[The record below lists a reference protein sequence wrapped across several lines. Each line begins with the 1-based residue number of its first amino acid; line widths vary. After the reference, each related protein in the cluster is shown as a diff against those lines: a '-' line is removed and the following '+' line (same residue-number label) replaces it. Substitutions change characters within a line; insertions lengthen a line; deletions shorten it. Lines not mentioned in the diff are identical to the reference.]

1 MNDFERRVRELI
13 NPWSTKFTQ
22 WWCHSNIRSALMK
35 RSAGTGD
42 LRRQA
47 SAQAQ
52 RAATAMKDMRDS
64 DAAKKAATAV
74 KDLRDS
80 DTAKK
85 AATAVKDLRD
95 SDTAKK
101 AATALADLR
110 QREPVRKAEEYAQRA
125 LHDLRSGHNGGG
137 GKS

>member
-1 MNDFERRVRELI
+1 MNDYERRIRELI
-13 NPWSTKFTQ
+13 NPWSTKFSN
-22 WWCHSNIRSALMK
+22 WWSNSSIRSALTN
-35 RSAGTGD
+35 RSIDTAD

-52 RAATAMKDMRDS
+52 RAATAMKDM
-64 DAAKKAATAV
+64 
-74 KDLRDS
+74 RDS

-101 AATALADLR
+101 AATALTDLR
-110 QREPVRKAEEYAQRA
+110 QREPVRKAEESAKRVLQ
-125 LHDLRSGHNGGG
+125 DLRSGHNGGG
-137 GKS
+137 DKS

>member
-1 MNDFERRVRELI
+1 MNDFERRIRELI
-13 NPWSTKFTQ
+13 NAWSTKVSD
-22 WWCHSNIRSALMK
+22 WWSNSNVRSTLTN
-35 RSAGTGD
+35 RSVDTAD

-52 RAATAMKDMRDS
+52 R
-64 DAAKKAATAV
+64 AATAV

-101 AATALADLR
+101 AATAMTDLR
-110 QREPVRKAEEYAQRA
+110 QREPVRKAEESAKRV

-137 GKS
+137 DKS

>member
-1 MNDFERRVRELI
+1 MNDFERRIRELI
-13 NPWSTKFTQ
+13 NPWSTKISD
-22 WWCHSNIRSALMK
+22 WWSNSNIRSALTN
-35 RSAGTGD
+35 RSVDTAE

-52 RAATAMKDMRDS
+52 RAATAVKDMGN
-64 DAAKKAATAV
+64 
-74 KDLRDS
+74 S

-101 AATALADLR
+101 AATALTDLR
-110 QREPVRKAEEYAQRA
+110 QREPVRKAEESAKRVLQ
-125 LHDLRSGHNGGG
+125 DLRSGHNGGG
-137 GKS
+137 DKS

>member
-1 MNDFERRVRELI
+1 MNDFERRIRELI
-13 NPWSTKFTQ
+13 NPWSTKISE
-22 WWCHSNIRSALMK
+22 WWSSSSIRSALAN
-35 RSAGTGD
+35 RSVDTAD

-52 RAATAMKDMRDS
+52 RAATAMKDM
-64 DAAKKAATAV
+64 
-74 KDLRDS
+74 RDS

-101 AATALADLR
+101 AATALTDLR
-110 QREPVRKAEEYAQRA
+110 QREPVRKAEESAKRV
-125 LHDLRSGHNGGG
+125 LHDLRSGHNGSGDT
-137 GKS
+137 S

>member
-1 MNDFERRVRELI
+1 MNDYERRIRELI
-13 NPWSTKFTQ
+13 NAWSTKVSE
-22 WWCHSNIRSALMK
+22 WWSNSNVRSTLTN
-35 RSAGTGD
+35 RSVDTAD

-52 RAATAMKDMRDS
+52 RAATA
-64 DAAKKAATAV
+64 V
-74 KDLRDS
+74 KDLRDT

-101 AATALADLR
+101 AATAMTDLR
-110 QREPVRKAEEYAQRA
+110 QREPVRKAEESAKRV

-137 GKS
+137 DKS

>member
-22 WWCHSNIRSALMK
+22 WWCNSGIRSTLMK
-35 RSAGTGD
+35 RPAGTGD

-52 RAATAMKDMRDS
+52 RAATAVKDMRDS
-64 DAAKKAATAV
+64 DTAKKAATAV

-101 AATALADLR
+101 AATALSDLR
-110 QREPVRKAEEYAQRA
+110 QREPVRKAEESAKRA
-125 LHDLRSGHNGGG
+125 LQDLRSGHNGGD

>member
-1 MNDFERRVRELI
+1 MNDFERRIRELI
-13 NPWSTKFTQ
+13 NLWSTKVSD
-22 WWCHSNIRSALMK
+22 WWSNSSVRSALTNP
-35 RSAGTGD
+35 SASTAD

-52 RAATAMKDMRDS
+52 RAG
-64 DAAKKAATAV
+64 TAV

-85 AATAVKDLRD
+85 AATAMKDLRD

-110 QREPVRKAEEYAQRA
+110 QREPVRKAEESAKRA
-125 LHDLRSGHNGGG
+125 LQDLRSGHNGGSD
-137 GKS
+137 KS

>member
-1 MNDFERRVRELI
+1 MNDYERRIRELI
-13 NPWSTKFTQ
+13 NAWSTKVSE
-22 WWCHSNIRSALMK
+22 WWSNSNVRSTLTN
-35 RSAGTGD
+35 RSVDTAD

-52 RAATAMKDMRDS
+52 RAATA
-64 DAAKKAATAV
+64 V
-74 KDLRDS
+74 KDLRDT

-101 AATALADLR
+101 AATAMTDLR
-110 QREPVRKAEEYAQRA
+110 QREPVRKAEESAKRV

-137 GKS
+137 DKA

>member
-1 MNDFERRVRELI
+1 MNDYERRIRELI
-13 NPWSTKFTQ
+13 NAWSTKVSE
-22 WWCHSNIRSALMK
+22 WWSNSNVRSTLTN
-35 RSAGTGD
+35 RSVDTAD

-52 RAATAMKDMRDS
+52 R
-64 DAAKKAATAV
+64 AATAV

-101 AATALADLR
+101 AATAMTNLR
-110 QREPVRKAEEYAQRA
+110 QREPVRKAEESAKRV

-137 GKS
+137 DKS

>member
-1 MNDFERRVRELI
+1 MNDFERRIRELI
-13 NPWSTKFTQ
+13 NPWSTKFSD
-22 WWCHSNIRSALMK
+22 WWSNSNIRSALTN
-35 RSAGTGD
+35 RSVDTAE

-52 RAATAMKDMRDS
+52 RAATAVKDM
-64 DAAKKAATAV
+64 
-74 KDLRDS
+74 RDS

-101 AATALADLR
+101 AATALTDLR
-110 QREPVRKAEEYAQRA
+110 QREPVRKAEESAKRVLQ
-125 LHDLRSGHNGGG
+125 DLRSGHNGGG
-137 GKS
+137 DKS

>member
-1 MNDFERRVRELI
+1 MNDFERQIRELI
-13 NPWSTKFTQ
+13 SQWSAKISD
-22 WWCHSNIRSALMK
+22 WWSHSSIKSALSNP
-35 RSAGTGD
+35 SASTAD

-52 RAATAMKDMRDS
+52 RAG
-64 DAAKKAATAV
+64 TAV

-85 AATAVKDLRD
+85 AATAMKDLRD

-101 AATALADLR
+101 AGAALADLR
-110 QREPVRKAEEYAQRA
+110 QREPVRKAEESATRL

-137 GKS
+137 DKS

>member
-1 MNDFERRVRELI
+1 MNDFERRIRELI
-13 NPWSTKFTQ
+13 NAWSTKVSD
-22 WWCHSNIRSALMK
+22 WWSNSNVRSTLTN
-35 RSAGTGD
+35 RSVDTAD

-52 RAATAMKDMRDS
+52 RAATAVKDM
-64 DAAKKAATAV
+64 
-74 KDLRDS
+74 RDS

-110 QREPVRKAEEYAQRA
+110 QREPVRKAEESAKRA
-125 LHDLRSGHNGGG
+125 LQDLRSGHNGGG
-137 GKS
+137 DKS

>member
-1 MNDFERRVRELI
+1 MEVIMNDFERRIRELI
-13 NPWSTKFTQ
+13 NLWSTKVSD
-22 WWCHSNIRSALMK
+22 WWSNSSIKSALTNP
-35 RSAGTGD
+35 SASTAD

-52 RAATAMKDMRDS
+52 RAG
-64 DAAKKAATAV
+64 TAV

-85 AATAVKDLRD
+85 AATAMKDLRD

-110 QREPVRKAEEYAQRA
+110 QREPVRKAEESAKRA
-125 LHDLRSGHNGGG
+125 LQDLRSGHNGGD
-137 GKS
+137 KS

>member
-1 MNDFERRVRELI
+1 MEVIMNEFERRVRELI
-13 NPWSTKFTQ
+13 NLWSTKVSD
-22 WWCHSNIRSALMK
+22 WWSNSSVRSALANP
-35 RSAGTGD
+35 SASTAD

-47 SAQAQ
+47 STQAQ
-52 RAATAMKDMRDS
+52 RAG
-64 DAAKKAATAV
+64 TAV

-110 QREPVRKAEEYAQRA
+110 QREPVRKAEESAKRA
-125 LHDLRSGHNGGG
+125 LQDLRSGHNGGSD
-137 GKS
+137 KS

>member
-1 MNDFERRVRELI
+1 MNDFERRIRELI
-13 NPWSTKFTQ
+13 NPWSTKISE
-22 WWCHSNIRSALMK
+22 WWSNSSVRSALTN
-35 RSAGTGD
+35 RSVDTAD

-52 RAATAMKDMRDS
+52 R
-64 DAAKKAATAV
+64 AATAV

-85 AATAVKDLRD
+85 AAGAMKDLRD

-101 AATALADLR
+101 AATALTDLR
-110 QREPVRKAEEYAQRA
+110 QREPVRKAEESAKRA
-125 LHDLRSGHNGGG
+125 LQDLRSGHNGGG
-137 GKS
+137 DKA

>member
-13 NPWSTKFTQ
+13 NPWSTKFTN
-22 WWCHSNIRSALMK
+22 WWSHSNLRSTLMK
-35 RSAGTGD
+35 RSGGSGD

-52 RAATAMKDMRDS
+52 R
-64 DAAKKAATAV
+64 AATAV

-85 AATAVKDLRD
+85 AAGAVKDLRD

-101 AATALADLR
+101 AATTLADLR
-110 QREPVRKAEEYAQRA
+110 QREPVRKAEESAKRA

-137 GKS
+137 SKS

>member
-1 MNDFERRVRELI
+1 MNDFERRIRELI
-13 NPWSTKFTQ
+13 NAWSTKVSD
-22 WWCHSNIRSALMK
+22 WWSNSNVRSTLTN
-35 RSAGTGD
+35 RSVDTAD

-52 RAATAMKDMRDS
+52 RAATAVKDM
-64 DAAKKAATAV
+64 
-74 KDLRDS
+74 RDS

-101 AATALADLR
+101 AATALTDLR
-110 QREPVRKAEEYAQRA
+110 QREAVRKAEESAKRVLQ
-125 LHDLRSGHNGGG
+125 DLRSGHNGGG
-137 GKS
+137 DKS

>member
-1 MNDFERRVRELI
+1 MNDYERRIRELI
-13 NPWSTKFTQ
+13 NAWSTKVSE
-22 WWCHSNIRSALMK
+22 WWSNSNVRSTLTN
-35 RSAGTGD
+35 RSVDTAD

-52 RAATAMKDMRDS
+52 R
-64 DAAKKAATAV
+64 AATAV

-101 AATALADLR
+101 AATAMTDLR
-110 QREPVRKAEEYAQRA
+110 QREPVRKAEESAKRV

-137 GKS
+137 DKA

>member
-1 MNDFERRVRELI
+1 MNDFERRIRELI
-13 NPWSTKFTQ
+13 HPWSTKVSE
-22 WWCHSNIRSALMK
+22 WWSNSSIRSALTN
-35 RSAGTGD
+35 RSVDTAE

-52 RAATAMKDMRDS
+52 RAATAVKDMGN
-64 DAAKKAATAV
+64 
-74 KDLRDS
+74 S

-101 AATALADLR
+101 AATALTDLR
-110 QREPVRKAEEYAQRA
+110 QREPVRKAEESAKRVLQ
-125 LHDLRSGHNGGG
+125 DLRSGHNGGG
-137 GKS
+137 DKS

>member
-13 NPWSTKFTQ
+13 NPWSAKFTN
-22 WWCHSNIRSALMK
+22 WWHHSNTKTALAK
-35 RSAGTGD
+35 RSAGKGD

-52 RAATAMKDMRDS
+52 RAASALKDVRDS
-64 DAAKKAATAV
+64 DTAKKAATAV

-80 DTAKK
+80 DAAKR

-110 QREPVRKAEEYAQRA
+110 QREAVRKAEESAKRA
-125 LHDLRSGHNGGG
+125 LHDLRSGHNGRD
-137 GKS
+137 SSS

>member
-13 NPWSTKFTQ
+13 NPWSTKFTN
-22 WWCHSNIRSALMK
+22 WWCHSNIRSAVTK
-35 RSAGTGD
+35 RSADTGD

-52 RAATAMKDMRDS
+52 RAASALN
-64 DAAKKAATAV
+64 
-74 KDLRDS
+74 DLKDS
-80 DTAKK
+80 DTAKR

-110 QREPVRKAEEYAQRA
+110 QREPVRKAEESAKRA
-125 LHDLRSGHNGGG
+125 LNDLRSGHNGAGD
-137 GKS
+137 KS

>member
-1 MNDFERRVRELI
+1 MNDFERQVREFI
-13 NPWSTKFTQ
+13 NPWSTKLAN
-22 WWCHSNIRSALMK
+22 WWSNSNIKSALTK
-35 RSAGTGD
+35 RSARTGD

-52 RAATAMKDMRDS
+52 R
-64 DAAKKAATAV
+64 AATAV

-101 AATALADLR
+101 AATAVKDLR
-110 QREPVRKAEEYAQRA
+110 QREPMRKAEESAKRVLQ
-125 LHDLRSGHNGGG
+125 DLRSGHNGGG
-137 GKS
+137 DKS

>member
-1 MNDFERRVRELI
+1 MNDYERRIRELI
-13 NPWSTKFTQ
+13 NAWSTKVSE
-22 WWCHSNIRSALMK
+22 WWSNSNVRSTLTN
-35 RSAGTGD
+35 RSVDTAD

-47 SAQAQ
+47 SAKAQ
-52 RAATAMKDMRDS
+52 R
-64 DAAKKAATAV
+64 AATAV

-101 AATALADLR
+101 AATAMTDLR
-110 QREPVRKAEEYAQRA
+110 QREPVRKAEESAKRV

-137 GKS
+137 DKA